1 MLGRLPR
8 LAWSTRAWRLSI
20 VCLLLGVSVRASVPA
35 APEYFTRIWTT
46 DDGLPHNNVNKV
58 LQDTTGFMWFA
69 TNGGLARFDGHEFK
83 EMRPPAEFRSL
94 GFNIRGLAEER
105 PGELAL
111 LSTGNC
117 ILRLTG
123 QQWSVH
129 PATPALLALG
139 DTPVELHVDPR
150 GNLWVVTFEGRL
162 LRWSPDG
169 SSRVYGPFK
178 IRGGNRLARRF
189 TFATDGEGHTWIG
202 ADSLLAME
210 QDGEMK
216 QHELAPRD
224 QLLIAPGRNG
234 KIWVCTERQLQQLD
248 HGRLTVVCDSV
259 PWQDTRGTIR
269 HLAEDR
275 NGALWIASSRRGLF
289 RFADGSVEPVSTPFA
304 STAFVVEDREG
315 NLWIATDGRGVGQL
329 SAKAYRL
336 FNTASGLPQEA
347 VNTVSGDPA
356 NRVWIGYREGGLTAI
371 APDGLR
377 LPASIGTE
385 SRIFSNVAC
394 ADAQGRIWF
403 GGMASGLWRRSG
415 EGEALRKLP
424 SPTIGLRVLFL
435 AKNGDM
441 WFAADG
447 GQLGFYHD
455 DALRLLT
462 AADGFTPQEIRAI
475 GEDDSGNFWFGGR
488 SGELLRWDG
497 RRVDSMRGFPRQQI
511 HAILAEP
518 SGLVWIGTPDGLV
531 LKDGDRF
538 SVLTQADGL
547 VDDIIQGIVADDQ
560 GRLWF
565 AARRGLFYAPRIEL
579 VAAAHGSGSISSH
592 TLGRDQGLVGLSPTV
607 DYQPNAS
614 KTRDGRL
621 WFATAQ
627 GAVVVDPAQLPN
639 DLPPPPV
646 VVDEVRLD
654 GRRRQGADASR
665 FPSGQH
671 RLEFRLAALSYT
683 APESV
688 VLRHQLE
695 GLDPRWVE
703 TGSDRV
709 ASYVNLPPRDY
720 RLRVIARNSA
730 GQWNETGATLAFTVV
745 PAWWETLWFRTATVA
760 LLLAVTAGLA
770 RALARRRLKAKLRR
784 LEQEHA
790 LEKERARI
798 ARDLHD
804 ELGAGL
810 TEVGLMAYRLVGAAP
825 PSLSPQLSGLAWRTR
840 RLATELSGIVWTMG
854 ADNTSLDRLAIFL
867 RRYAERL
874 FRNTGTL
881 CLVDGVGDIPAVPF
895 RPDPQHHVLAAVKEA
910 LNNIL
915 MHAQA
920 TEARVEMRY
929 AQATLEL
936 CISDNGS
943 GFFVADPATHDG
955 NGLRNILSRV
965 DEIGGTVK
973 IESTPG
979 RGTRI
984 ILRIPCP
991 PPENLS

>member
-1 MLGRLPR
+1 MLGRLLH
-8 LAWSTRAWRLSI
+8 LAWSARAWRQSAA
-20 VCLLLGVSVRASVPA
+20 CLLLGISIQSALTA

-46 DDGLPHNNVNKV
+46 DDGLPHNNVTRV
-58 LQDTTGFMWFA
+58 LQDATGFMWFA

-111 LSTGNC
+111 LSTGTC
-117 ILRLTG
+117 ILRLSG
-123 QQWSVH
+123 KQWSVH

-169 SSRVYGPFK
+169 SSRVYGPFR
-178 IRGGNRLARRF
+178 IRGGNRVARRF
-189 TFATDGEGHTWIG
+189 TFATDADGRTWIG

-216 QHELAPRD
+216 QHELAPTN
-224 QLLIAPGRNG
+224 QVLIASGRNG
-234 KIWVCTERQLQQLD
+234 KIWVCTERALQQLD

-259 PWQDTRGTIR
+259 PWQDTRETIR

-275 NGALWIASSRRGLF
+275 DGALWLASSRRGLL
-289 RFADGSVEPVSTPFA
+289 RFADGRVEPVSTPFA
-304 STAFVVEDREG
+304 STNFVAEDREG
-315 NLWIATDGRGVGQL
+315 NLWVATDGRGIGQL

-336 FNTASGLPQEA
+336 FNTVSGLPQES

-356 NRVWIGYREGGLTAI
+356 SRVWIAYREGGLTGI
-371 APDGLR
+371 APDGGR
-377 LPASIGTE
+377 LSIDLGATP
-385 SRIFSNVAC
+385 RIFSNVAC
-394 ADAQGRIWF
+394 ADARGGLWF
-403 GGMASGLWRRSG
+403 GGMASGLWRWSG
-415 EGEALRKLP
+415 DDAALLKLP
-424 SPTIGLRVLFL
+424 SPAIGLRVLFL
-435 AKNGDM
+435 GRNGDM

-447 GQLGFYHD
+447 GQLGFYHH
-455 DALRLLT
+455 DAVRLLT
-462 AADGFTPQEIRAI
+462 VADGFTSQEIRAI
-475 GEDDSGNFWFGGR
+475 ADDDAGNFWFGGR
-488 SGELLRWDG
+488 NGELLRWDG
-497 RRVDSMRGFPRQQI
+497 RRVEAMRGFPRQQI
-511 HAILAEP
+511 HAILAEA
-518 SGLVWIGTPDGLV
+518 SGLIWIGTPDGLV
-531 LKDGDRF
+531 VKDGDRF

-547 VDDIIQGIVADDQ
+547 ADDIIQGIVADDE
-560 GRLWF
+560 GRMWF
-565 AARRGLFYAPRIEL
+565 AARRGLYYAPRVEL
-579 VAAAHGSGSISSH
+579 VAAARGAGSISSH
-592 TLGRDQGLVGLSPTV
+592 MLGRDQGLVGLSPTV

-627 GAVVVDPAQLPN
+627 GAVVVDPTQLPS

-646 VVDEVRLD
+646 VVDEVWLD
-654 GRRRQGADASR
+654 GRRWEGPDSSR
-665 FPSGQH
+665 FPSGRH

-695 GLDPRWVE
+695 GLDPQWVE

-720 RLRVIARNSA
+720 RLRVIACNSA
-730 GQWNETGATLAFTVV
+730 GQWNEAGATLAFTVV
-745 PAWWETLWFRTATVA
+745 PAWWETLWFRITAGA
-760 LLLAVTAGLA
+760 LLLVLTAGLA
-770 RALARRRLKAKLRR
+770 RALARRRLKAKLQR

-804 ELGAGL
+804 DLGAGL
-810 TEVGLMAYRLVGAAP
+810 TEVGLLAYRLVGVAP
-825 PSLSPQLSGLAWRTR
+825 PALSPQLSGLAWRTR

-920 TEARVEMRY
+920 TEARIEMRY
-929 AQATLEL
+929 AHATFEL
-936 CISDNGS
+936 CIADNGS
-943 GFFVADPATHDG
+943 GFLLADPVTHDG

-973 IESTPG
+973 IESAPG

-984 ILRIPCP
+984 VLRIPCP
-991 PPENLS
+991 PRESPP